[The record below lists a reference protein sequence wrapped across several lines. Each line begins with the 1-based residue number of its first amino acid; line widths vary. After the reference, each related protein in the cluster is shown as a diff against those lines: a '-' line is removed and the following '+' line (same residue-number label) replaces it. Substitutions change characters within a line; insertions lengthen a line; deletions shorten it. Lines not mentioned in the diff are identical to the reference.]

1 MAQETSIFCGAD
13 AFHVRRGRWHTTGRI
28 RGGETVMRL
37 SVASHY
43 TWENGYCYGSVHVG
57 TRNQYAS
64 IPDGFHWWS
73 QGEALPG
80 SFWLKPGTPRDLA
93 DIWPV
98 VQHGLIRAT
107 VRDIREPMPP
117 FMRHGLHSGDPEAR
131 KRRLWYNRDALSRCV
146 AKYGATSEQ
155 ARLLSKLP
163 VVDRVVDTEDE
174 PPGVGQPAGQDLSEA
189 DKAVRRMWAPSWT
202 QIMTL
207 PRSDR

>member
-1 MAQETSIFCGAD
+1 
-13 AFHVRRGRWHTTGRI
+13 
-28 RGGETVMRL
+28 MRL

-43 TWENGYCYGSVHVG
+43 TWENGYCYGSVHIG
-57 TRNQYAS
+57 TRNQHAS

-73 QGEALPG
+73 QGEVLRG

-98 VQHGLIRAT
+98 AQHGLIQAT

-117 FMRHGLHSGDPEAR
+117 FMRHGLPSGDRKAM
-131 KRRLWYNRDALSRCV
+131 KRRLWYYRDALSRCI

-155 ARLLSKLP
+155 ARLLGNML
-163 VVDRVVDTEDE
+163 VRNADRVADTEDE
-174 PPGVGQPAGQDLSEA
+174 LQGVGQPAGQDPSGA
-189 DKAVRRMWAPSWT
+189 DRAAGRMWAPSWT
-202 QIMTL
+202 QIMSL